1 METALPFSSKVS
13 LKLFI
18 HKSTNRV
25 LFAEAGKD
33 FVDFFVNI
41 LRMPVGNLI
50 TILKPDIMLGSLV
63 NNHDSIIN
71 LNPSIGSRMQP
82 NLCRVMNSTIV
93 SMICQKIFWWRT
105 EQSHSRCN
113 FSPGLS
119 NWETGERLT
128 KKNKKD
134 VSMGGEYLV
143 LRERRAY
150 I

>member
-71 LNPSIGSRMQP
+71 LNPSIGSRM
-82 NLCRVMNSTIV
+82 
-93 SMICQKIFWWRT
+93 
-105 EQSHSRCN
+105 HS
-113 FSPGLS
+113 GLHCHSS
-119 NWETGERLT
+119 NGVKEAP
-128 KKNKKD
+128 
-134 VSMGGEYLV
+134 YLV
-143 LRERRAY
+143 MDY
-150 I
+150 ITAL